1 MQTPNLEFPITVFF
15 PQILMNNFKYNLR
28 PMMLSYSKSNLYLLC
43 QEASTD
49 HHCSFRINQGLRYF
63 KPKANFYAPA
73 KTGLFTDYSYL

>member
-1 MQTPNLEFPITVFF
+1 
-15 PQILMNNFKYNLR
+15 
-28 PMMLSYSKSNLYLLC
+28 MLSYSKSNLYLLC